1 MSERQRV
8 EVLVVGAGPVGLT
21 AAHELARRGIA
32 VRLVDA
38 ASGPA
43 VTSRAIATHARTLET
58 YDAMGVV
65 DDVLALGQRIEGFTM
80 FNNGSRLVRL
90 DADYRKNPTAFPY
103 TLSIDQVRTEAVLR
117 DAVTRQ
123 GVTIEW
129 ETKLAD
135 LTQTGDGV
143 RVSLQ
148 HVDSCAE
155 EPVTV
160 PWVVG
165 CDGGHSTVRKKLELP
180 LVGDSNDTWLLADT
194 EVTVDLPRN
203 SIYWIRVGTG
213 TVMLVPLPGENR
225 WRLLDTVDTSDEED
239 PAAVAERFAGKLKRG
254 LGRPVTVELP
264 SWVSV
269 FTAQQRMVP
278 AMRVDRC
285 LVAGDAAHVHS
296 PASGQG
302 MNTGIQEA
310 YNLAW
315 KLAMVVRGQADLEL
329 LDSYGV
335 ERVPIGR
342 ALLESTRTATR
353 FVALRDALAGV
364 ALPVFFGVVR
374 NFTPLRT
381 KIQNGILG
389 QMSALN
395 VSYVDS
401 PLSTVDGSVDGAGSG
416 PRPGTRLT
424 SVFGGYPAW
433 PAVAEELRDVRWTLL
448 VLGEPDLVGGSGLAA
463 RLDKELGDRISVR
476 TVVPL
481 PDLGFRPLVDPDGS
495 LATAL
500 GGGPGSWLLVRPDG
514 YLAAR
519 GATLDRSTLHA
530 ALSRAHVR
538 AEQPPVA
545 SDAAV
550 GAAA

>member
-1 MSERQRV
+1 MSKPI

-32 VRLVDA
+32 VRLIDA

-58 YDAMGVV
+58 YDAMGIV
-65 DDVLALGQRIEGFTM
+65 DQILALGQRIEGFTM

-90 DADYRKNPTAFPY
+90 DADYRRNPTAFPY

-117 DAVTRQ
+117 DAVAKQ

-129 ETKLAD
+129 ETKLVDVAQAD
-135 LTQTGDGV
+135 DGV
-143 RVSLQ
+143 RVTLQ
-148 HVDSCAE
+148 HINNCAE
-155 EPVTV
+155 ETVTV

-180 LVGDSNDTWLLADT
+180 LIGDSNDTWLLADA

-225 WRLLDTVDTSDEED
+225 WRLLDTVEISNEDD
-239 PAAVAERFAGKLKRG
+239 PAAIAERFAGKLRRG

-278 AMRVDRC
+278 AMRVGRC

-315 KLAMVVRGQADLEL
+315 KLAMVVRGQADPEL

-335 ERVPIGR
+335 ERVPIGQ

-364 ALPVFFGVVR
+364 ALPVFFGIVR
-374 NFTPLRT
+374 NVTPLRT

-401 PLSTVDGSVDGAGSG
+401 PLSTVDGDGPG

-424 SVFGGYPAW
+424 SVFGGYAAW
-433 PAVAEELRDVRWTLL
+433 PALVEELRDVRWTLL
-448 VLGEPDLVGGSGLAA
+448 VQGESELAA
-463 RLDKELGDRISVR
+463 ELDKELGDRLSVR
-476 TVVPL
+476 TVNTL
-481 PDLGFRPLVDPDGS
+481 PDKGFRPLVDPDGS

-519 GATLDRSTLHA
+519 GGTLDRSTLHA
-530 ALSRAHVR
+530 ALARAHVR

-545 SDAAV
+545 TDAAV